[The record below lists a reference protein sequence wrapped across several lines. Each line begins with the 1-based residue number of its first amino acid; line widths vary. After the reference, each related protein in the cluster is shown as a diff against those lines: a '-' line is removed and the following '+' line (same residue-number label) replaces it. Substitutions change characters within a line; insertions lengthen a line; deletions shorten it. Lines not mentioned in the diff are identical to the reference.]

1 MWQQWW
7 SSEGLNKYEVSFL
20 SSEGIWRAVWLTVA
34 HLDTDNFPHHPLS
47 LVELTIMGNN
57 KCGFWLQRVLFM
69 HFLELLSFEEFII
82 MGNVI
87 SLACECRKKLLCISL
102 SHYHLWSSELWEII
116 NLACEWWS
124 LIYAFFH
131 NHCHFKT
138 YLRWFTSEAKLHNAR
153 DAVNRHSL
161 SVHSH
166 WKRHC
171 QALFSYKCDTIHWLL
186 PWQTILHGF
195 LKRRRRRRKGGWG
208 EELLMLTL
216 SLNN

>member
-1 MWQQWW
+1 MWLLIAESLVYAFSWATILW
-7 SSEGLNKYEVSFL
+7 GIHNYGKCNKSGLWVQKKAFMHFL
-20 SSEGIWRAVWLTVA
+20 K
-34 HLDTDNFPHHPLS
+34 PLS
-47 LVELTIMGNN
+47 LVEFRIMGN
-57 KCGFWLQRVLFM
+57 
-69 HFLELLSFEEFII
+69 
-82 MGNVI
+82 
-87 SLACECRKKLLCISL
+87 
-102 SHYHLWSSELWEII
+102 I
-116 NLACEWWS
+116 NLACECWS

-195 LKRRRRRRKGGWG
+195 LKRRRRRRKGGRG